1 MALASVVPDLFVQ
14 LYKCAVAGDVGRLRQ
29 LQRKV
34 LRLCRLYEVKAPAT
48 DGAFFAG
55 LKAALE
61 VMGICARYTASPF
74 TAMPVEEM
82 SDGGNDPR
90 RVPT

>member
-1 MALASVVPDLFVQ
+1 MGQ
-14 LYKCAVAGDVGRLRQ
+14 LRQ
-29 LQRKV
+29 LQRKGEI

-82 SDGGNDPR
+82 SVVETILAEYQRESIDPR
-90 RVPT
+90 KN